1 MVNRYME
8 RKVIYKDI
16 FDNLRKLSY
25 VKEYDKLIILDNTFE
40 IDNRYFKSITRM
52 FYNNS
57 RADTSIFIKNLL
69 NDCIEYSNKLI
80 VMINQEPYKNN
91 KEILKLLIQDL
102 MGAELGL
109 INLKTTY
116 KNDIVFENN
125 IDLSLKIIRILIY
138 NIKNYN
144 KTII

>member
-1 MVNRYME
+1 ME

-16 FDNLRKLSY
+16 FDNLKKLSY

-80 VMINQEPYKNN
+80 VMINQEPHNHKNN

-102 MGAELGL
+102 IGAELGL

-125 IDLSLKIIRILIY
+125 MDLSLKIIRILIY
-138 NIKNYN
+138 NIKNFN